1 MLPNV
6 LSQRAILEF
15 QKTAEAVGKPPWH
28 LLKAQAYLEAL
39 CDRNQRREAAVSQL
53 QLNFVFNYKMATL
66 KRQPGYTIL
75 VDHHKPPREVR
86 IVRPDRAELRR
97 RLKRKHDSE
106 GPAVAT
112 RNDDPEDEK
121 AEEEE
126 DNPEVGEGSKEAQS
140 DAVAANSVGSK
151 PMRVFRR
158 PAAAAVKTHG
168 CPRAVKTHGCPR
180 SRYGRIGCS
189 TCRQWAREEKNGRRF
204 GVDGKEVLI
213 KF

>member
-1 MLPNV
+1 M
-6 LSQRAILEF
+6 EF

-66 KRQPGYTIL
+66 KRQPGYAIL

-86 IVRPDRAELRR
+86 IVQPDRAELRR
-97 RLKRKHDSE
+97 RLKRNHDSE

-112 RNDDPEDEK
+112 SNDDPEDEK

-126 DNPEVGEGSKEAQS
+126 DNPEVGEGSIEAPPN
-140 DAVAANSVGSK
+140 DV
-151 PMRVFRR
+151 RVFRR

-168 CPRAVKTHGCPR
+168 CPRC
-180 SRYGRIGCS
+180 RYGRIGCA
-189 TCRQWAREEKNGRRF
+189 TCRQWAREEKKGRRF
-204 GVDGKEVLI
+204 GVDGREVLI